1 MRSPRLKVVKK
12 ITVPVNGSA
21 HRPTATPVPIRYIEL
36 KLIDPSTTQPR
47 QYFDD
52 DALQQL
58 AASIR
63 QHGVIQAIVA
73 RPRGPRFEVIAGER
87 RVRASR
93 LAGLTTIPAQVRD
106 IDDAA
111 ARQVQIIENLQR
123 EDIHPIEEADAYQA
137 LLDSDKAITVD
148 ILATMVGMSKKYVY
162 QCLTYRRLIPA
173 VRDAFTRGIL
183 TAGHAARIA
192 QIPESLQTEAL
203 SACFFPVLGSR
214 SANVEELDAGALAP
228 LKELDAF
235 IQKKVKLDAHGEDA
249 QVLLPE
255 LAAKVAEAEAAE
267 HGTVIP
273 LSTLHFH
280 TDRADPKPI
289 LSQSWRDASG
299 KNKCAHAQAGV
310 IVLGE
315 GRGTLLQVCVA
326 KKKCNKHWPTRK
338 AATDQKRVDRETQ
351 MKAAEEREREY
362 RRQEEERQFY
372 RQTLCPAVL
381 KAVGQ
386 KTESLKLGRHVVLPL
401 LRGLPCSESLV
412 KMVGSLDKIPP
423 PRLPQALALAAAL
436 QNSWDLKQL
445 APIARHFGV
454 DVKGIRA
461 KLSAA
466 PTPSPNG
473 NGHQAA
479 ARRQTA

>member
-1 MRSPRLKVVKK
+1 MRSPRLNVVKNSA
-12 ITVPVNGSA
+12 IPGNGASRPPNTSPVPVRA
-21 HRPTATPVPIRYIEL
+21 IEL
-36 KLIDPSTTQPR
+36 ELIDPSTTQPR
-47 QYFDD
+47 QHFHE
-52 DALQQL
+52 DALLQL

-63 QHGVIQAIVA
+63 LHGVIQPIVV
-73 RPRGPRFEVIAGER
+73 RPRGTRFELIAGER

-123 EDIHPIEEADAYQA
+123 EGIHPLEEADAYQA

-162 QCLTYRRLIPA
+162 QCLTYRRLIPV
-173 VRDAFTRGIL
+173 VRETFAKGIL

-214 SANVEELDAGALAP
+214 STTVEELDASALAP
-228 LKELDAF
+228 LKDLDAF
-235 IQKKVKLDAHGEDA
+235 IQKKVKLNAHGEDA

-255 LAAKVAEAEAAE
+255 LAAKVAEVEAAE

-299 KNKCAHAQAGV
+299 RNKCAHAQAGV

-315 GRGTLLQVCVA
+315 GRGTFIQVCIA
-326 KKKCNKHWPTRK
+326 KKKCSKHWAPKK
-338 AATDQKRVDRETQ
+338 ASTAESREQRETQ
-351 MKAAEEREREY
+351 QKAAEERNREY
-362 RRQEEERQFY
+362 CRQEEERQFN

-381 KAVGQ
+381 KAIAQ
-386 KTESLKLGRHVVLPL
+386 KTQSLKMGRHAVLPL
-401 LRGLPCSESLV
+401 LRGLPCNESLV
-412 KMVGSLDKIPP
+412 KLVGALDKIPP
-423 PRLPQALALAAAL
+423 ARLPQALALAAAL
-436 QNSWDLKQL
+436 LQSWDLKQL
-445 APIARHFGV
+445 TPVARHFGV
-454 DVKGIRA
+454 DVKGIRSKLTAELAQA
-461 KLSAA
+461 KSDDEQ
-466 PTPSPNG
+466 
-473 NGHQAA
+473 QAL
-479 ARRQTA
+479 ARRKSA